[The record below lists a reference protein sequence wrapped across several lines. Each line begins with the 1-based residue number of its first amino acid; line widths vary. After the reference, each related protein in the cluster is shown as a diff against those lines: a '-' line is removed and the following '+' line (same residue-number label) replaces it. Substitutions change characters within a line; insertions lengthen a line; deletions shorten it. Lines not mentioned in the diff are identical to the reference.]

1 MHEIAAQ
8 LVSYLRGIWQYRWLA
23 LTVAWLIC
31 LIGWTIVFMLPD
43 RYDASARVHVDTD
56 SMLKPL
62 LSSMTVQ
69 PNVNQQ
75 IQIMSRTLISRPN
88 VERALRMTDL
98 DLTAKTPEQREA
110 QVNAMIK
117 DVVILGAG
125 GENLY
130 TLTYSHSDA
139 ATAKKV
145 VQSFLTIFVEGSL
158 GNKRKDAESTR
169 KFLDGQIAAYES
181 KLTESENELKNF
193 KRRNVGKMPEQGQ
206 GYFERLSQAQ
216 IALNE
221 ARLELREAEN
231 SREALKSQLSG
242 EDPVL
247 LSTPTL
253 AGPVAIAT
261 TELDTRIAA
270 LYKNLDALRLAYTEV
285 HPDIVAT
292 KRILE
297 QLEEQRRQELAKRP
311 AAVAGAAGAPQMQ
324 NLIHQQLSIA
334 LAAEE
339 VKVAALQTRVTEYD
353 SRYNQ
358 LRAAVDAIPQVEAEL
373 TQLTRTYEVNKRNYD
388 ELLQKRESA
397 RISSDMDIKAD
408 VVDFTIIDPPVTPT
422 HPSGPNRVLLMS
434 VVLMAGLI
442 GGLATGFLI
451 SQLKPTF
458 NDRRSLTEATGLPI
472 LGTISM
478 IWTDNA
484 KRRRRW
490 GITAFTLFLSSL
502 LSAYGA
508 LMAFL
513 AIATRTA

>member
-1 MHEIAAQ
+1 MNEIAGQ
-8 LVSYLRGIWQYRWLA
+8 LLAYSRGIWLHRWLA
-23 LTVAWLIC
+23 LTVAWGIC
-31 LIGWTIVFMLPD
+31 VIGWTVVFMLPD
-43 RYDASARVHVDTD
+43 RYDAHARVHVDTD

-75 IQIMSRTLISRPN
+75 IQLMSRTLISRPN
-88 VERALRMTDL
+88 VERVLRMTDL
-98 DLTAKTPEQREA
+98 DLGAKTPEEKEA
-110 QVNAMIK
+110 LANRMAK
-117 DVVILGAG
+117 DVVINGAG

-139 ATAKKV
+139 NTAKKV

-169 KFLDGQIAAYES
+169 KFLDEQIEAYEK
-181 KLTESENELKNF
+181 KLTAAENALKDF
-193 KRRNVGKMPEQGQ
+193 KRLNVGRMPEQGQ

-216 IALNE
+216 TALNE

-231 SREALKSQLSG
+231 SRDALKNQLSG
-242 EDPVL
+242 EQPVL
-247 LSTPTL
+247 LSSPVPT
-253 AGPVAIAT
+253 APVGPT
-261 TELDTRIAA
+261 SSELDTRIAT
-270 LYKNLDALRLAYTEV
+270 LYKNLDQLRTTYTEV

-297 QLEEQRRQELAKRP
+297 QLEEQRRQELAGKP
-311 AAVAGAAGAPQMQ
+311 AAVAAASGGQTQ
-324 NLIHQQLSIA
+324 NLIHQHLTVA
-334 LAAEE
+334 LAGEE
-339 VKVAALQTRVTEYD
+339 AKVAALQTRVAEYEN
-353 SRYNQ
+353 RYKQ

-373 TQLTRTYEVNKRNYD
+373 VQLTRNYEVNKKNYD
-388 ELLQKRESA
+388 DFLQKRESA
-397 RISSDMDIKAD
+397 RISSDMDTKTDI
-408 VVDFTIIDPPVTPT
+408 VDFTIVDPPVTPT

-434 VVLMAGLI
+434 AVLL
-442 GGLATGFLI
+442 GGLVGGMATGFLI

-458 NDRRSLTEATGLPI
+458 NDRRSLSEATGLPL

-478 IWTDNA
+478 IWTDKA
-484 KRRRRW
+484 KRRRSW
-490 GITAFTLFLSSL
+490 SIAAFVLFFSSL